1 MDVNRNQIPRFAIQ
15 KTLVFNP
22 NVSSVAFD
30 KSMDYKISFAYA
42 NNRFI
47 TPWIK
52 VFDPQGNQLDVLEI
66 TFSYMGND
74 IIDMKYKTKY
84 IYSPNAID
92 NSMYIRYEWKEVV
105 RNNTKNGL
113 IVLMLFSFGTM
124 IYITY
129 SVIVHANNDYSM
141 VNIERVTSHRD

>member
-1 MDVNRNQIPRFAIQ
+1 MQ
-15 KTLVFNP
+15 KTLIFNP
-22 NVSSVAFD
+22 NVSSIAYD
-30 KSMDYKISFAYA
+30 KSNDYKISFAYA

-84 IYSPNAID
+84 IYTPKAVD

-113 IVLMLFSFGTM
+113 IVLLLIAFGTM

-129 SVIVHANNDYSM
+129 SVIVQSKDDYSM
-141 VNIERVTSHRD
+141 VNIQMTISHRD